1 MERLSMT
8 RADEMFLP
16 YAQRPGPEGYISR
29 MTALGGMAG
38 ENFLR
43 RYLAEADAVQ
53 GIFDGRIPN
62 PDQQQ
67 LDEFRREISRL
78 PVDRDTLDNWLTE
91 LTGKAVD
98 DCAAGLEQ
106 IAEELRR
113 AGKQESIIR
122 NALTKMLCWLRFP
135 MRGVI
140 RALKGQEAP
149 KIFFAGT
156 PGEQEQLFL
165 LMMSRMGADVLI
177 LQTEEKPLN
186 PEISLLPISG
196 QPFPPDFQ
204 WRSLLRKAPEPPRP
218 TPKQQMSQRPL
229 PVNHAGAG
237 KPKQQTA
244 APGTPAPLIPG
255 GQKAKQTTRAESL
268 HTIPGAPPSPQ
279 RPPEAPSP
287 LIPGGQKAKQA
298 TRSES
303 VPAAPAVPPENRPQP
318 ASPGGV
324 RGLGRKPGMPQPPA
338 PPAPAP
344 AQESP
349 QRQYGV
355 RGLGWEPTRNIP
367 SQRPDS
373 AVLESHFTPP
383 QREARTNVWMSDADW
398 HVIAHPLADRGLD
411 GSAFCNAFI
420 RLSGVDDPMTYQR
433 DLMAFAEDFRKTGRR
448 LIIINQALG
457 APTGE
462 ETGRIRRRA
471 SYRDAADMIV
481 DLAQVALPARQP
493 QELQREMERS
503 FIHTMTACAEQETE
517 LGKLTTVAV
526 SILCYLNRQ
535 MEKDHLFEGWTTD
548 SMPCVVHMGA
558 CRDAKEAWY
567 LRFLA
572 GLPVDVLI
580 LAPDLTKPCLV
591 NAPELLELKRKSSLP
606 ETPFPVNDGTLQVQ
620 TVASHAEDEIHR
632 MLQGEAGLHRSQQ
645 YKQAEVIILRTT
657 FDEVGQLWKEELR
670 YRPGFRAGEDRA
682 VMPVLFAK
690 FSGMPDQPKKLWQLL
705 REMADADQTLLIS
718 SPPMLK
724 SGSCDGMMRLAQR
737 VIRDK
742 TLLVEK
748 LRADSQYPYG
758 FLREDIQ
765 QHLLGKLQLM
775 ISKEMIRGMHQN
787 GRVYTCVA
795 VAMSLSEEVLHLMH
809 AFDFTRHNPKIIC
822 FNPGKDGNTLEDAIL
837 FTFLSLCGFDV
848 LLCVP
853 SGYQTVEQYLEG
865 IGPVEHVLGK
875 YQYHVT
881 LPDLSQIGQGLWNK
895 LFGGH

>member
-1 MERLSMT
+1 MMEQLSIN
-8 RADEMFLP
+8 RADDVFLP
-16 YAQRPGPEGYISR
+16 YARRPRPEGYLSR

-62 PDQQQ
+62 PDQAQ

-78 PVDRDTLDNWLTE
+78 PVDRDTLDQWLTE
-91 LTGKAVD
+91 LNGQAVD

-106 IAEELRR
+106 IASELRR
-113 AGKQESIIR
+113 AGKQESIIQ

-140 RALKGQEAP
+140 RSLKGQEAP
-149 KIFFAGT
+149 KIFFAGA
-156 PGEQEQLFL
+156 PGEQELLFL
-165 LMMSRMGADVLI
+165 RMMRRMGADVLI
-177 LQTEEKPLN
+177 LQTEEKPLKY
-186 PEISLLPISG
+186 EVAQLPITG
-196 QPFPPDFQ
+196 QPFPPGFRWD
-204 WRSLLRKAPEPPRP
+204 SLLQKTPEAPRP
-218 TPKQQMSQRPL
+218 ASPKQQPNARPA
-229 PVNHAGAG
+229 PMNYAGAG

-244 APGTPAPLIPG
+244 APRPPVPLVPGGQSAKAATRAESIHSIPGAQPVPQQAPIPG
-255 GQKAKQTTRAESL
+255 GQA
-268 HTIPGAPPSPQ
+268 
-279 RPPEAPSP
+279 
-287 LIPGGQKAKQA
+287 A
-298 TRSES
+298 TRTES
-303 VPAAPAVPPENRPQP
+303 VPAAVPPTNRPQLTI
-318 ASPGGV
+318 PGGV
-324 RGLGRKPGMPQPPA
+324 RGLGKKPGTPPVNT
-338 PPAPAP
+338 PAPA
-344 AQESP
+344 EP

-383 QREARTNVWMSDADW
+383 RREARTNVWMTDADW
-398 HVIAHPLADRGLD
+398 HVIARPLADRGLD

-433 DLMAFAEDFRKTGRR
+433 DLMAFAEEIKKTGRR
-448 LIIINQALG
+448 LIIINQSLG

-503 FIHTMTACAEQETE
+503 FIHTMTTCAEQETE

-535 MEKDHLFEGWTTD
+535 MEKDHLFDGWTTD

-632 MLQGEAGLHRSQQ
+632 MLQGEAGLHRLQQ

-670 YRPGFRAGEDRA
+670 YRPGFRAGEDHA

-690 FSGMPDQPKKLWQLL
+690 FSGMPEQPKKLWQLL
-705 REMADADQTLLIS
+705 REMADTDQTLLVS
-718 SPPMLK
+718 NPPMLK
-724 SGSCDGMMRLAQR
+724 SGSCDGMIKLAQR
-737 VIRDK
+737 VVRDK
-742 TLLVEK
+742 QLLVEK
-748 LRADSQYPYG
+748 LRADRQYPYG
-758 FLREDIQ
+758 FLREDMQ
-765 QHLLGKLQLM
+765 QHILSKLQLM

-795 VAMSLSEEVLHLMH
+795 VALSLSEEILHLMH
-809 AFDFTRHNPKIIC
+809 AFDFTRNNPKIIC